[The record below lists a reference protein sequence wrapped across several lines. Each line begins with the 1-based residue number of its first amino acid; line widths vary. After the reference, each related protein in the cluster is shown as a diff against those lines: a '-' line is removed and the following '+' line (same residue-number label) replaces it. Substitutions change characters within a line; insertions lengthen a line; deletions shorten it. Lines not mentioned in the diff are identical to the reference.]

1 MPSARIADTILPHF
15 RFQTVPI
22 GESKMKDQN
31 TQHQA
36 RPLARELAR
45 ELTVEE
51 TREISGGRPMRTHAT
66 GPNGDDPADPGDY
79 R

>member
-1 MPSARIADTILPHF
+1 
-15 RFQTVPI
+15 
-22 GESKMKDQN
+22 MKDQN

-79 R
+79 A